1 MKIDRVNKI
10 SSFFFGFHKQ
20 TSQLVHK
27 VHNLLILLLCSNNC
41 IYILKSMSTL
51 IYILVVQMMN
61 YVVEVRECIEKKRIS
76 HITIQI
82 SNNNSHS
89 SCKKNCK
96 SQQCLGSYET
106 YSVYINLPV
115 IDDKTMKTNDEI
127 LVFDIS

>member
-10 SSFFFGFHKQ
+10 SSFFSGFHKQ

-61 YVVEVRECIEKKRIS
+61 YVVEVRECIEKNVLAI
-76 HITIQI
+76 
-82 SNNNSHS
+82 
-89 SCKKNCK
+89 
-96 SQQCLGSYET
+96 
-106 YSVYINLPV
+106 
-115 IDDKTMKTNDEI
+115 
-127 LVFDIS
+127 